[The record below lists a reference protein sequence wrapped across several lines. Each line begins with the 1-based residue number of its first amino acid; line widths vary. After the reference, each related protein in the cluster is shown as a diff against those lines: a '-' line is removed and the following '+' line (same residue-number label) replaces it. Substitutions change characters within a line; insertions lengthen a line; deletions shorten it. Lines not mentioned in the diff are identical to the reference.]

1 MDWPP
6 LSTISCIITCRG
18 FSVRTRGSATNGE
31 PAMATRSVLAA
42 FKVGDLVSILNS
54 AYTRARIA
62 EDRGPL
68 GPGGVRVYRVRIQ
81 KKPRPAYIEVRED
94 QLEKINK

>member
-1 MDWPP
+1 MDSPP
-6 LSTISCIITCRG
+6 LLTISSIIIYRG
-18 FSVRTRGSATNGE
+18 FLARTRGSATKGG
-31 PAMATRSVLAA
+31 PIMPTKSVLAT

-54 AYTRARIA
+54 AYGRARIA

-68 GPGGVRVYRVRIQ
+68 GPRGVRVYRVRIQ

>member
-1 MDWPP
+1 
-6 LSTISCIITCRG
+6 
-18 FSVRTRGSATNGE
+18 
-31 PAMATRSVLAA
+31 MATKSVLTA

-54 AYTRARIA
+54 GYSRARIA

-68 GPGGVRVYRVRIQ
+68 GPRGVRVYRVRIQ